1 MKAIKN
7 RLYQALTAIC
17 VLCLLWCG
25 YSTWRRAIKNFPD
38 AVCPKGGKTLLILGG
53 VLLLVGT
60 WQFLFARI
68 DRMSRRER
76 AVCAAALFA
85 VMIAV
90 YVGMISVLHIVPRND
105 SHSMLDQA
113 LHMARTGTNSIHP
126 DSVYLTYFSK
136 YGNNYLL
143 TLFFVQFFRGMDTLG
158 ATDLYQT
165 VYMLNAVCLIIGC
178 IFSCLIARRIRNGAA
193 AVKVLVL
200 FVCNPVFYIMTFWV
214 YSNTLSIPF
223 AMLNP
228 ADSHKRYKQHN
239 NWIFVSA
246 DTAGCSYRHA
256 A

>member
-17 VLCLLWCG
+17 VLCLMWCG

-38 AVCPKGGKTLLILGG
+38 AVCPKGGKSLLILGG

-90 YVGMISVLHIVPRND
+90 YAGMISVLHIVPRND

-113 LHMARTGTNSIHP
+113 LYMARTGTNSIHP

-143 TLFFVQFFRGMDTLG
+143 TLFFVQFFRGMDALG

-165 VYMLNAVCLIIGC
+165 VYMLNAV
-178 IFSCLIARRIRNGAA
+178 
-193 AVKVLVL
+193 
-200 FVCNPVFYIMTFWV
+200 
-214 YSNTLSIPF
+214 
-223 AMLNP
+223 
-228 ADSHKRYKQHN
+228 
-239 NWIFVSA
+239 
-246 DTAGCSYRHA
+246 
-256 A
+256 